1 MSRMFNEKGFDELVF
16 FARSLAL
23 SLFLSTSK
31 SATGYKRSFA
41 FTRHFGFELNVKVF
55 YISACIHSHTIWYI
69 IWIYEYMYIYIF
81 TPAHTPTNLF
91 T

>member
-16 FARSLAL
+16 FARSLVL
-23 SLFLSTSK
+23 SLLFV
-31 SATGYKRSFA
+31 YVEIRDWIRSFA